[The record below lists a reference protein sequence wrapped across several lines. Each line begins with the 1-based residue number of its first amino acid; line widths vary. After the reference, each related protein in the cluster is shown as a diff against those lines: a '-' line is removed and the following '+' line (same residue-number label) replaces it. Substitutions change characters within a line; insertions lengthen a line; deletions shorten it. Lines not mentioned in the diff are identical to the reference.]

1 MKKNLWL
8 LALSLM
14 LPVSLFAQDAS
25 KELVSKQLA
34 DAISSG
40 KFYMKIGGD
49 FSAEGMRVK
58 FVTEMA
64 MKGDVVMNRMEM
76 TGMNN
81 VVLCA
86 NGYNYMLDEAKKT
99 YTIQPTPPGESDAS
113 NFGKLIFMRQGTCQL
128 NGSDYYYDE
137 YRTQNG
143 KKFVFYYNNAK
154 VAAVEMDLGEGME
167 EMAGPMS
174 LLSFNPSIPKNMYFC
189 LDNRWKKGAD
199 NPQMGGMM
207 GGQMSQMNDAERQQ
221 VSAQLQRLAEQ
232 GLIDAAQM
240 EKMLGTQAGGN
251 GGQVPEPP
259 RCSTP

>member
-81 VVLCA
+81 VVLCTSTA
-86 NGYNYMLDEAKKT
+86 SSTHSYGTFTTLSTEL
-99 YTIQPTPPGESDAS
+99 PGTAIIFSSDWTKS
-113 NFGKLIFMRQGTCQL
+113 WMR
-128 NGSDYYYDE
+128 
-137 YRTQNG
+137 
-143 KKFVFYYNNAK
+143 
-154 VAAVEMDLGEGME
+154 
-167 EMAGPMS
+167 
-174 LLSFNPSIPKNMYFC
+174 IP
-189 LDNRWKKGAD
+189 
-199 NPQMGGMM
+199 
-207 GGQMSQMNDAERQQ
+207 
-221 VSAQLQRLAEQ
+221 
-232 GLIDAAQM
+232 
-240 EKMLGTQAGGN
+240 
-251 GGQVPEPP
+251 
-259 RCSTP
+259 

>member
-8 LALSLM
+8 LTLSLM

-99 YTIQPTPPGESDAS
+99 YTIQPTPPGESDA
-113 NFGKLIFMRQGTCQL
+113 RQ
-128 NGSDYYYDE
+128 
-137 YRTQNG
+137 
-143 KKFVFYYNNAK
+143 K
-154 VAAVEMDLGEGME
+154 
-167 EMAGPMS
+167 
-174 LLSFNPSIPKNMYFC
+174 
-189 LDNRWKKGAD
+189 
-199 NPQMGGMM
+199 
-207 GGQMSQMNDAERQQ
+207 
-221 VSAQLQRLAEQ
+221 
-232 GLIDAAQM
+232 
-240 EKMLGTQAGGN
+240 
-251 GGQVPEPP
+251 
-259 RCSTP
+259 